1 MKESQLRA
9 LIESEIRSMLTE
21 KFASKN
27 MTKAFK
33 RLDSYDKKMFNA
45 LSNEYKIAWDAI
57 DDSAVKKS

>member
-9 LIESEIRSMLTE
+9 LIEAEIRSMLTE

-33 RLDSYDKKMFNA
+33 RLN
-45 LSNEYKIAWDAI
+45 
-57 DDSAVKKS
+57 

>member
-9 LIESEIRSMLTE
+9 LIEAEIRSMLTE

-33 RLDSYDKKMFNA
+33 RLNSSDKKMFDA
-45 LSNEYKIAWDAI
+45 LSRKYKIAWDKI
-57 DDSAVKKS
+57 DDPAV